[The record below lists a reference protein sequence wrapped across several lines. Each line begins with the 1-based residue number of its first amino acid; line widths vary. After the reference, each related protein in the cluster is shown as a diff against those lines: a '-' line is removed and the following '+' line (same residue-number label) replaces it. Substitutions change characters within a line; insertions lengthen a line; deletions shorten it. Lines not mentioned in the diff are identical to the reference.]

1 MNEPGLAALLALGAY
16 LLGAVPFG
24 LIIGLARGIDIRKQ
38 GSGNIGATNAGRL
51 LGKRWGYLCLLLDIL
66 KGAIPTSVA
75 RLLLVGGEPSAQTQ
89 VFWLMVGVA
98 AVLGHVFPIYLGFRG
113 GKGVATTIGVA
124 LGLYPFGT
132 VAIAVALV
140 GYAVVRF
147 ALGIVSLGSL
157 TLAVLFP
164 VALLGFLLL
173 TGRAL
178 TNYWP
183 FLGAAVLLMLLIVVR
198 HTENIRRL
206 LRGAE
211 T

>member
-1 MNEPGLAALLALGAY
+1 
-16 LLGAVPFG
+16 
-24 LIIGLARGIDIRKQ
+24 
-38 GSGNIGATNAGRL
+38 
-51 LGKRWGYLCLLLDIL
+51 
-66 KGAIPTSVA
+66 
-75 RLLLVGGEPSAQTQ
+75 LLLVDGEPNAQTQ
-89 VFWLMVGVA
+89 LFWLMVGVA

-140 GYAVVRF
+140 GYAAVRY

-164 VALLGFLLL
+164 LALLGFLLL
-173 TGRAL
+173 TSRPLA
-178 TNYWP
+178 NYWP
-183 FLGAAVLLMLLIVVR
+183 FLGAAVLLMVLIVVR